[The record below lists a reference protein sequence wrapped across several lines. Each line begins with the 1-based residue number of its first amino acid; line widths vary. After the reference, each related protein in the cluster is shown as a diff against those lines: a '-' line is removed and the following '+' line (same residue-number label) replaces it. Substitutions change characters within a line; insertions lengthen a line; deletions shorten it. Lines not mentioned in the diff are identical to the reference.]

1 MKVCITAK
9 KGNLDAELDPRF
21 GRAQCYL
28 VYNTE
33 TKESKIISNESIN
46 AAGGAGTAAAQLM
59 TNEGVDA
66 VISGNF
72 GPNAANGL
80 KALNIQMYTSP
91 VEIVSQVIEKFMA
104 NKLAQV
110 SAATVEGKHS
120 L

>member
-1 MKVCITAK
+1 MKICITAK
-9 KGNLDAELDPRF
+9 ECNLDAELDQRF

-28 VYNTE
+28 IYDTE

-59 TNEGVDA
+59 TNENVEA

-80 KALNIQMYTSP
+80 NALNIKMYTSP
-91 VEIVSQVIEKFMA
+91 VEIIRQVIENFMT

-110 SAATVEGKHS
+110 SNATVEGKHS